1 MPASLHIQPFHFSM
15 KYSVPVKQLPSPTHK
30 IWWSN
35 AIFFVLVHLAALA
48 GFIYNPIWEAR
59 RATLVMAFF
68 IWQLADF
75 GSVHYLRVIVCLTRS
90 QNYHWLPPSLLT
102 QGILRVSPRPR
113 CVGNSGVISVP
124 GIHQGAPSILLFDRP
139 HMITCI

>member
-1 MPASLHIQPFHFSM
+1 M

-75 GSVHYLRVIVCLTRS
+75 GSVIMYALLSASHSLAE
-90 QNYHWLPPSLLT
+90 LPLAT
-102 QGILRVSPRPR
+102 TVSTHIGHSARLYPYAL
-113 CVGNSGVISVP
+113 C
-124 GIHQGAPSILLFDRP
+124 
-139 HMITCI
+139 